1 MRQFVK
7 AAERMHDL
15 SIVSGF
21 APTVIGQSNRS
32 SHDFTE
38 GSTKVYLDLLHL
50 HAPTIG
56 APNRCD

>member
-7 AAERMHDL
+7 AAERTHDL
-15 SIVSGF
+15 FVVSGF
-21 APTVIGQSNRS
+21 APAVIGQCNRS

-50 HAPTIG
+50 HAAMIG
-56 APNRCD
+56 ATNRCD